1 MKPKRAALYLRVST
15 GEQTTDNQRLELE
28 AACEQRGWQ
37 VVTTYADPGISG
49 AKGRDERPEFDRM
62 LKEAARGQFN
72 VVMAWSV
79 DRLGRSLLDL
89 ISALQELHAAKVD
102 LFLHQQALDTTTPA
116 GKAMFGMMGVFAEFE
131 RSMIVA
137 RVNAGMA
144 RAKVH
149 GTKSGKAIGRPRIK
163 AKVELRIREELAA
176 GHGILKVASLVG
188 VGSGTVQRVAA
199 AASLRQKIGASPAVA
214 AQSRARSD
222 RARSLGPY

>member
-15 GEQTTDNQRLELE
+15 GEQTTDNQRLALE

-37 VVTTYADPGISG
+37 VVATYADPGISG
-49 AKGRDERPEFDRM
+49 AKGRDDRPEFDRM
-62 LKEAARGQFN
+62 LKDAARGQFK

-89 ISALQELHAAKVD
+89 VSALQEMHAAKAD

-131 RSMIVA
+131 RGMIVA
-137 RVNAGMA
+137 RVNAGLA
-144 RAKVH
+144 RARTS

-163 AKVELRIREELAA
+163 ARIEQRIREELAA
-176 GHGILKVASLVG
+176 GHGILKVASIVG
-188 VGSGTVQRVAA
+188 VGSGTVQRVA
-199 AASLRQKIGASPAVA
+199 RRGADAEE
-214 AQSRARSD
+214 
-222 RARSLGPY
+222 

>member
-1 MKPKRAALYLRVST
+1 MLR
-15 GEQTTDNQRLELE
+15 D
-28 AACEQRGWQ
+28 
-37 VVTTYADPGISG
+37 
-49 AKGRDERPEFDRM
+49 
-62 LKEAARGQFN
+62 AARGQFN
-72 VVMAWSV
+72 VVLAWSV

-89 ISALQELHAAKVD
+89 INALQEMHAAKVD
-102 LFLHQQALDTTTPA
+102 LFLHRQALDTTTPA

-188 VGSGTVQRVAA
+188 VGSGTVQRVAKALRA
-199 AASLRQKIGASPAVA
+199 A
-214 AQSRARSD
+214 
-222 RARSLGPY
+222 

>member
-15 GEQTTDNQRLELE
+15 GEQTTDNQRLALE

-37 VVTTYADPGISG
+37 VVAMYADPGVSG
-49 AKGRDERPEFDRM
+49 AKGRDERPQFDHM
-62 LKEAARGQFN
+62 LKDAARGQFN

-89 ISALQELHAAKVD
+89 VSALQELHAAKVD

-137 RVNAGMA
+137 RVNAGLA
-144 RAKVH
+144 RAKSH
-149 GTKSGKAIGRPRIK
+149 GTKSGKSSIK
-163 AKVELRIREELAA
+163 AKVEERIRAELAA
-176 GHGILKVASLVG
+176 GHGILKVASMVG
-188 VGSGTVQRVAA
+188 VGSGTVQRVAKA
-199 AASLRQKIGASPAVA
+199 LR
-214 AQSRARSD
+214 
-222 RARSLGPY
+222 